1 MLTKAVFLLLAVA
14 VIQIQSEYIEPKFFE
29 DMVPV
34 AGRIVS
40 GWDAVLGQHPH
51 QAHLR
56 LERAGFAVGCGGSFV
71 HPEWLISAAHCT
83 ALSVNIFVR
92 GGAVSL
98 DETPE
103 YLEETN
109 QYWNHPTY
117 DSSAAG
123 RVQPNDICLIKLQVP
138 ATFTNNLA
146 PIRVQS
152 AADASQDFSQVKLV
166 ASGFGHTWTG
176 GPGARIL
183 QWVFLRGV
191 SNAHC
196 RLTYGSIVTD
206 ATVCA
211 HYFNVTSQSTCQG
224 DSGGP
229 LVHTNPKGHRILIGA
244 ASFVA
249 SPSFGGCHSG
259 MPAAFIRPGYF
270 HDWFTEI
277 SGIDFENQDEQFIER
292 ESLSLN

>member
-34 AGRIVS
+34 
-40 GWDAVLGQHPH
+40 D
-51 QAHLR
+51 
-56 LERAGFAVGCGGSFV
+56 
-71 HPEWLISAAHCT
+71 
-83 ALSVNIFVR
+83 
-92 GGAVSL
+92 
-98 DETPE
+98 
-103 YLEETN
+103 
-109 QYWNHPTY
+109 
-117 DSSAAG
+117 
-123 RVQPNDICLIKLQVP
+123 
-138 ATFTNNLA
+138 NLA

-244 ASFVA
+244 TSFGA